1 MSESNLRCKCGE
13 PLWFCDSSSGCRHR
27 IYHCIQYN
35 EIYAVKGDDH
45 YMLIDE
51 IDTKTGQ
58 IIPMEQTEKG
68 KIYVRKESKR
78 LKKLYPSLNR
88 NKEMQNNVPK

>member
-13 PLWFCDSSSGCRHR
+13 PLFFSDNGVRHR
-27 IYHCIQYN
+27 IYTCLHCN

-45 YMLIDE
+45 YMLLDE
-51 IDTKTGQ
+51 IDPKTGQ

-68 KIYVRKESKR
+68 KAYLLKENKR
-78 LKKLYPSLNR
+78 LKKLYKVQVMGDGS
-88 NKEMQNNVPK
+88 K